1 MKSEIVKSEAKS
13 EAMLRDLFSRS
24 EISLLRNE
32 LRECEL
38 DCWQA
43 GELIEKFVRGRGF
56 GISSNAARELAAQI
70 DSSAPLEDITRHLES
85 VALVM

>member
-1 MKSEIVKSEAKS
+1 MKSQ
-13 EAMLRDLFSRS
+13 AMQELFSRS

-56 GISSNAARELAAQI
+56 GISSTAARDVAARI
-70 DSSAPLEDITRHLES
+70 DSSAALEEITRHLES